1 MNTDVELYEN
11 TVPTVPEAELVALA
25 WRRYLD
31 TDLSLVELAVELSM
45 DVSKLVKWAKNGDWS
60 VRKKAFIEEAM
71 DRERQESLQFRNQ
84 NRRSMT
90 RKECETLQKTQGIV
104 RKLLEDHEKGA
115 APLSV
120 LDLSRLVE
128 MHGSLVD
135 QRVKVVGE
143 FVDKEEVE
151 AQAAG
156 KAPLVCLNIG
166 GSVTVAKKHDG
177 AVSVLPESED
187 DNERHSGT
195 DNAVK
200 LGGQAEDVHPKAE
213 GAAGRDCAGVG
224 PHGPAS
230 GSGTSA
236 AETPVAG

>member
-11 TVPTVPEAELVALA
+11 TVPTLPEAELVATA

-60 VRKKAFIEEAM
+60 ARKKAFIEEAM

-90 RKECETLQKTQGIV
+90 RKECGTLQKTQEIV
-104 RKLLEDHEKGA
+104 RKLLEDHEKGV

-177 AVSVLPESED
+177 AVNVLPD
-187 DNERHSGT
+187 GGTDERHSIT
-195 DNAVK
+195 DDAVK
-200 LGGQAEDVHPKAE
+200 LGGQTEDVHPKAE
-213 GAAGRDCAGVG
+213 GAGGRDCAGID

-230 GSGTSA
+230 GGGASA
-236 AETPVAG
+236 AEAPVAS